1 MFDSSTPN
9 NNEVAKRISA
19 AFLERSMHMS
29 DEPGPLDGRST
40 LDILHGVGILKAA
53 DHRPALSMTP
63 KGGHRMEAI
72 REAGLEAGRVDRSAK
87 RTAANRARAERKKQ
101 FDDLVAAPIE
111 PNKERLAEAWKV
123 VLPLEPII
131 AKAALSKRAWASRFL
146 GSNADDVPS
155 MVLEACVLVLAKS
168 DKHLPLY
175 IEAAEQLGEQQRES
189 GKMPGEQFSEEEN
202 KHRKRLM
209 QARKWLMG
217 LINNRVMGALVDSYT
232 AQRNLRWENIDLITT
247 VMANINGP
255 DDDAFIK
262 RHKADRAPSFQ
273 GTRFAGP
280 GRIDANLLA
289 TIVNSAIT
297 AHRLDPLVELLTDVE
312 NLRTDGAFSWAEHA
326 PQVFLLSPEGGEW
339 MWDLVKQATAHM
351 ANPRR
356 ARADAA
362 RTHVRNLFEWMPGL
376 IVDAV
381 ECFDYSPVARV
392 VAHKRVHAVMRSPF
406 EARMCD
412 EGRHHLPAITFASHK
427 EAAVMLAEHL
437 GALVTGEDMVSGIVH
452 A

>member
-19 AFLERSMHMS
+19 AFLERSLHMS
-29 DEPGPLDGRST
+29 DDEGPFEGRT
-40 LDILHGVGILKAA
+40 TVDMMHGVGIISAA
-53 DHRPALSMTP
+53 DHRPAVDMTP
-63 KGGHRMEAI
+63 KGGHRMEAV
-72 REAGLEAGRVDRSAK
+72 RLAGLEAGRVDRSAK

-101 FDDLVAAPIE
+101 FDDLVALPIE
-111 PNKERLAEAWKV
+111 PNKERLSEAWRV

-131 AKAALSKRAWASRFL
+131 AKAALSKRQWASRFL

-168 DKHLPLY
+168 DKNLPLY

-189 GKMPGEQFSEEEN
+189 GKMPGEQLAPEEN
-202 KHRKRLM
+202 KHRKQLM

-217 LINNRVMGALVDSYT
+217 LVNNRVMGALVDSYT
-232 AQRNLRWENIDLITT
+232 AQRNLRWENIDLIST

-255 DDDAFIK
+255 EEDSLVK

-280 GRIDANLLA
+280 GRIDGNLLA
-289 TIVNSAIT
+289 TVINSAIT

-312 NLRTDGAFSWAEHA
+312 NLRTDGAFSWAENA
-326 PQVFLLSPEGGEW
+326 QMVFRLSPEGGEW

-351 ANPRR
+351 VNPRR

-362 RTHVRNLFEWMPGL
+362 RTHVRSLFEWMPDL
-376 IVDAV
+376 IAQAV
-381 ECFDYSPVARV
+381 ESFDYSPVARV
-392 VAHKRVHAVMRSPF
+392 ISNKRVHAVMRSPF
-406 EARMCD
+406 ESLICD
-412 EGRHHLPAITFASHK
+412 AGRHHGPALVFATHK

-437 GALVTGEDMVSGIVH
+437 GALVTGEDMVSSIVH